1 MVPYFRVPLD
11 MVLHVS
17 LMKAKKG
24 CMHVAI
30 YSHLCFHIVNEFRLT
45 TEKQIKKM
53 SYDKWSSEVVDR
65 FMCRN
70 SLSVDMTMVSACHN
84 HPDLQNTI
92 IYCLEMQDIEM
103 YWLPPTDQC

>member
-1 MVPYFRVPLD
+1 MVPHFRIPLD

-17 LMKAKKG
+17 LMKAKKNR
-24 CMHVAI
+24 CIHVVI
-30 YSHLCFHIVNEFRLT
+30 YSHLIVNEFGLT

-70 SLSVDMTMVSACHN
+70 SLSVDMTMVS
-84 HPDLQNTI
+84 LS
-92 IYCLEMQDIEM
+92 
-103 YWLPPTDQC
+103 